1 MSDASASF
9 FRRPTYRAPS
19 PPTWACYE
27 QIPSSDCSDSDLS
40 DEDEVSES
48 DNDDERDEDEEH
60 SESGGHGHHDEHT
73 DDVPNMD
80 IDEAGDA
87 VAHEST
93 DTLSKV
99 DKGKQRAVESEPAE
113 EVTPPKRNH
122 RRPKQRRPSWN
133 PRPILTIH
141 KSQGFVWNQDLFVP
155 PYIRDRYIAS
165 TSPPKAK
172 GFVPASW
179 SSRDSGLGGYEV
191 EVVEIRVKEGE
202 F

>member
-1 MSDASASF
+1 MSDASTSF
-9 FRRPTYRAPS
+9 FRRPTYRPPS

-40 DEDEVSES
+40 DEDEGSES

-60 SESGGHGHHDEHT
+60 SESGDHGHHDEHT

-87 VAHEST
+87 VAHENT
-93 DTLSKV
+93 DSPSKV

-113 EVTPPKRNH
+113 EVAPPKRNH

-155 PYIRDRYIAS
+155 PYIRDRYVAS

-179 SSRDSGLGGYEV
+179 SSQDSGLGGYEV